1 MTTPWRWV
9 WRSVSRAM
17 VGNIASM
24 VVDNF
29 CSEVAKLVVCR
40 KCFDNSWGV
49 CDINVSQD
57 EDSLDRIIIE
67 KKKNGQMT
75 VETDI
80 IVHYTEPTPSPE
92 LRGRKMKQLEY
103 LVRTD
108 LPEDANL
115 LRTHEHGSWDSD
127 VWGLHIHAFYRA
139 KDIPDAARMANELA
153 RIIEPEVIEKKLDW
167 GIKEVS
173 NE

>member
-1 MTTPWRWV
+1 ME
-9 WRSVSRAM
+9 
-17 VGNIASM
+17 GKIASM
-24 VVDNF
+24 VADNF
-29 CSEVAKLVVCR
+29 FPEVAKLVVCR
-40 KCFDNSWGV
+40 RCSDNSWGV
-49 CDINVSQD
+49 CDITLRQ
-57 EDSLDRIIIE
+57 EYDSLDRIMIE
-67 KKKNGQMT
+67 KKKNGQYT

-92 LRGRKMKQLEY
+92 LRQRKMKQLED
-103 LVRTD
+103 LVRLD
-108 LPEDANL
+108 LPDDANL
-115 LRTHEHGSWDSD
+115 LRTHEHGSFNSD

-153 RIIEPEVIEKKLDW
+153 RIIKPEVIEKKLDW